1 MNPRGGTGPVGGAA
15 PAHPCA
21 RGIPFFLNTISEA
34 GRDCSGIVQ
43 TMNNRAAQLLCFA
56 KLKQSHRTSMC
67 SLRYTVHP
75 EHNRRETRLLQMR
88 LPQVCMPQ
96 MHLPKTR
103 LTLAMVLVLFL
114 SACDSSQKA
123 ASEIPPLAVRV
134 AQSNVQDVP
143 LMVEMVG
150 TTTGAQDVPIRTRV
164 EGYVE
169 SMEFVEG
176 TFVKKGDMLYTI
188 DAQPFQAKLVAAQ
201 SELAGAQTHHVKTQ
215 SDLARIRPLAEINAV
230 SEQDLDS
237 TVAQEAAARASV
249 KASEAN
255 VELAEIELSYT
266 RIKAPIAGLIGLTKA
281 KPGEF
286 VGRDPNPVVLNMV
299 SDIDPIH
306 VRFSI
311 SEREYL
317 ILARH
322 YRTRAGVADDVD
334 TKRPA
339 NLTLLLADGTE
350 HPELGSIIA
359 SAQAISAETGT
370 YTLEAS
376 FPNPKRVLLPGQFAR
391 IRAQYRKIKDAV
403 VIPRKAVIEMQG
415 KFRVFTVN
423 QQNQVEAVEIEL
435 GPATGNDVVVDSGL
449 EGGETI
455 IVEGFQKVRP
465 GTQVNPQPVQD

>member
-1 MNPRGGTGPVGGAA
+1 
-15 PAHPCA
+15 
-21 RGIPFFLNTISEA
+21 
-34 GRDCSGIVQ
+34 
-43 TMNNRAAQLLCFA
+43 
-56 KLKQSHRTSMC
+56 
-67 SLRYTVHP
+67 
-75 EHNRRETRLLQMR
+75 
-88 LPQVCMPQ
+88 
-96 MHLPKTR
+96 MHLFF
-103 LTLAMVLVLFL
+103 AVVLVLLF

-123 ASEIPPLAVRV
+123 VSEMPPLAVRV
-134 AQSNVQDVP
+134 TQSILQDVP
-143 LMVEMVG
+143 LTVDMVG
-150 TTTGAQDVPIRTRV
+150 TTMGTQDVPIRTRV

-169 SMEFVEG
+169 SMEFEEG
-176 TFVKKGDMLYTI
+176 TFIKKGDMLYTI

-201 SELAGAQTHHVKTQ
+201 SELAGAQTNHVRAQ

-237 TVAQEAAARASV
+237 AVAQEAAAGASV
-249 KASEAN
+249 RASEAN

-266 RIKAPIAGLIGLTKA
+266 RIKSPIDGLIGLTKA

-317 ILARH
+317 LLARN
-322 YRTRAGVADDVD
+322 YNSRAGVADDVN

-339 NLTLLLADGTE
+339 NLILLLADGTK

-370 YTLEAS
+370 YTLEAA

-391 IRAQYRKIKDAV
+391 IRAQYRKIKNAV

-415 KFRVFTVN
+415 QFRVFTVN
-423 QQNQVEAVEIEL
+423 QQNEVATVEIEL
-435 GPATGNDVVVDSGL
+435 GPATGNSVVVDSGL

-465 GTQVNPQPVQD
+465 GMQVNPQPVLK

>member
-1 MNPRGGTGPVGGAA
+1 MKF
-15 PAHPCA
+15 
-21 RGIPFFLNTISEA
+21 RGIAA
-34 GRDCSGIVQ
+34 G
-43 TMNNRAAQLLCFA
+43 T
-56 KLKQSHRTSMC
+56 
-67 SLRYTVHP
+67 
-75 EHNRRETRLLQMR
+75 R
-88 LPQVCMPQ
+88 LPQKGLPQ
-96 MHLPKTR
+96 KGFPQTR
-103 LTLAMVLVLFL
+103 LFFAVVLALLL

-123 ASEIPPLAVRV
+123 ASEMPPLAVRV
-134 AQSNVQDVP
+134 TQSSVQDVP
-143 LMVEMVG
+143 LTVEMVG
-150 TTTGAQDVPIRTRV
+150 TTMGAQDVPIRTRV

-169 SMEFVEG
+169 SMEFTEG

-201 SELAGAQTHHVKTQ
+201 SELAGAQTNHVRTQ

-237 TVAQEAAARASV
+237 AVAQEAAARSSV
-249 KASEAN
+249 NASEAN

-286 VGRDPNPVVLNMV
+286 VGRDPNPVVLNMI
-299 SDIDPIH
+299 SDINPIH

-322 YRTRAGVADDVD
+322 YSMRAGGADDVN
-334 TKRPA
+334 TRRSA
-339 NLTLLLADGTE
+339 NLALLLADGTE
-350 HPELGSIIA
+350 HSEMGSIIA

-391 IRAQYRKIKDAV
+391 IRAQYREIKDAV

-415 KFRVFTVN
+415 RFRVFTVN

-435 GPATGNDVVVDSGL
+435 GPAIGNSVVVDSGL
-449 EGGETI
+449 EGGESI
-455 IVEGFQKVRP
+455 IVEGLQKVRP
-465 GTQVNPQPVQD
+465 GMQVNPQPVQG